1 MRARSWRPTSIGAA
15 GAALI
20 PLDDR
25 ELLLPGS
32 EELIGKWTQR
42 VARPAVEHEHDRIPT
57 TVAAPAP
64 LVMPSLNDVDD
75 DGGVIAVTEC
85 RDGNTARA
93 G

>member
-1 MRARSWRPTSIGAA
+1 MGAA
-15 GAALI
+15 AAALI

-57 TVAAPAP
+57 TVVADGDPLGDAADGDEAP
-64 LVMPSLNDVDD
+64 LFDPLC
-75 DGGVIAVTEC
+75 GC
-85 RDGNTARA
+85 RTASAR
-93 G
+93 